1 MSVLQYPSS
10 IDVKDVQIW
19 NNAAFDNGDTETTSA
34 SSSSIVQSLSFNDS
48 EIVELDSH
56 SSKENFSPPRLCRSP
71 VCLNSSVKPLHPN
84 IVNGNSHGKPLKVLF
99 KEGLLLH
106 HHHHH
111 TGNDEIRDVSKID
124 AEMEEIEKEICRLS
138 LKLESLRVEKE
149 EMNVKQIERIEPLVG
164 TTPKFVE
171 QKQSSRVSLMPKKIG
186 GIPGVVSNG
195 ISRKGMS
202 MGPSEI
208 VAGARSQRVK
218 QELTPIQSGKS
229 RRGISLGPSEIAA
242 GVRSQ
247 RKKQEITPILY
258 PKSQRGI
265 SMGPSEIFAGIK
277 SQPRGMEELT
287 PIQSSKLNRRKSCFY
302 KLQEV
307 DEETVIKDKGG
318 RSRSLSPK
326 SRQALVKTQA
336 SKQRFTTIGSN
347 KNMRKDDRVLSSI
360 QPKNLFKEGEKSAPA
375 KRSIKSGRVVA
386 SRYNQSSV
394 EYTRKMSL
402 PGNDKGGENKKRA
415 SSTGKTRVSLP
426 ESGCKQDTENKVELA
441 SEAMR
446 YKSLTHS
453 NPPSILK
460 VADFLPKIRTNRSI
474 FESPRDSGPAKKAAE
489 LMGKKSYFG
498 EEKSGLEVSVCQTLS
513 FDDDEEE

>member
-1 MSVLQYPSS
+1 MNVLQYPSS
-10 IDVKDVQIW
+10 IDVEKDVQIW
-19 NNAAFDNGDTETTSA
+19 NNAAFDNGDIIDI
-34 SSSSIVQSLSFNDS
+34 SSSSSS
-48 EIVELDSH
+48 SH
-56 SSKENFSPPRLCRSP
+56 SSKENKIPSHSFGLCRSP
-71 VCLNSSVKPLHPN
+71 VCLNSSVK
-84 IVNGNSHGKPLKVLF
+84 NSHGKPLKVLF
-99 KEGLLLH
+99 KEGLLLNH
-106 HHHHH
+106 YDHQKI
-111 TGNDEIRDVSKID
+111 GNDEIRDVSKID
-124 AEMEEIEKEICRLS
+124 AEMEDIEKEIRGLS
-138 LKLESLRVEKE
+138 LKLESLRLEKE
-149 EMNVKQIERIEPLVG
+149 EINAKKIE
-164 TTPKFVE
+164 
-171 QKQSSRVSLMPKKIG
+171 SSGVSLMPKKIG
-186 GIPGVVSNG
+186 GIPGVSNG
-195 ISRKGMS
+195 SSRKGMS

-208 VAGARSQRVK
+208 ASSVRSQRVVK

-229 RRGISLGPSEIAA
+229 RRGISLGPSEIVA

-287 PIQSSKLNRRKSCFY
+287 PIQSSKVNRRKSCFY

-307 DEETVIKDKGG
+307 DEENVVKERGG

-326 SRQALVKTQA
+326 SRQALLKNQA
-336 SKQRFTTIGSN
+336 SKQRYTTIGSN
-347 KNMRKDDRVLSSI
+347 KNMKKDDRVLSSI
-360 QPKNLFKEGEKSAPA
+360 QPKNLFKEGEKSVPA

-402 PGNDKGGENKKRA
+402 PGNDKCDENKKCEKKRA

-426 ESGCKQDTENKVELA
+426 ESGCKQVTENKVEFA

-453 NPPSILK
+453 DPPPILK
-460 VADFLPKIRTNRSI
+460 VADFLPKIRTVRSI
-474 FESPRDSGPAKKAAE
+474 YESPRDSGPAKKAAE
-489 LMGKKSYFG
+489 LIGKKSYFG
-498 EEKSGLEVSVCQTLS
+498 EEESGLEASVCQTLS